1 MTRVLMFGW
10 EYPPFIAGGLGT
22 ACYWL
27 MNALTEKGIKIDFL
41 TPHQGNGQ
49 SLCEEVPEYYQTTTI
64 KSEMEHLGQVLGK
77 LLRKISIPS
86 SLTPYPT
93 ATISSDTEEHE
104 REDLE
109 KVLEE
114 ALNKFNKAA
123 SDALKGSKFDLI
135 HAHDWP
141 TYQAALDMQATSNK
155 PLILHVHSTEI
166 DRNGDSGSEFIF
178 KLEEEGFKEADK
190 IIAVSNYSKNMLV
203 DHYQVDP
210 KKIEVVYHGVPPGFD
225 DGKTEGNIP
234 QFREKVVTF
243 CGRITRQKGPTH
255 FINAASKLSVR
266 SNQIRFVMAGDG
278 DLRNNMIELTA
289 GLGLSRRFHFP
300 GFLTNR
306 ELKKLWQISDVLVM
320 PSVSEPFGLIGVE
333 AMSANIPVI
342 VSKQSGLAELLP
354 NMLQVDYWETDDLAD
369 LIFQAITNPQLV
381 LKQKQENQTR
391 LAGLSWSSAAEQV
404 IDLYHSVIPNG
415 IK

>member
-10 EYPPFIAGGLGT
+10 EYPPFISGGLGT

-27 MNALTEKGIKIDFL
+27 VNALTEKGIKIDFL
-41 TPHQGNGQ
+41 TPHQRNDK
-49 SLCEEVPEYYQTTTI
+49 SLCAEAPEYNPTTTI
-64 KSEMEHLGQVLGK
+64 KTEMEHLSKALGN

-86 SLTPYPT
+86 NLTPYPS
-93 ATISSDTEEHE
+93 AAISSDTEKQEKE
-104 REDLE
+104 ELE

-141 TYQAALDMQATSNK
+141 TYQAALNMHEASDK

-166 DRNGDSGSEFIF
+166 DRNGESGNEFIF

-190 IIAVSNYSKNMLV
+190 IIAVSNYSKNVLV
-203 DHYQVDP
+203 DHYQVNP
-210 KKIEVVYHGVPPGFD
+210 KKIEVVYHGVPPGY
-225 DGKTEGNIP
+225 DGGEIAGNIP
-234 QFREKVVTF
+234 RFKEKVVTF
-243 CGRITRQKGPTH
+243 CGRITHQKGPTH
-255 FINAASKLSVR
+255 FINAASKLSAR
-266 SNQIRFVMAGDG
+266 SNQIRFIMAGDG

-300 GFLTNR
+300 GFLTGR
-306 ELKKLWQISDVLVM
+306 ELKLLWQISDVLVM

-333 AMSANIPVI
+333 AMSADIPVI

-369 LIFQAITNPQLV
+369 LIFQAITNPQLI
-381 LKQKQENQTR
+381 LKQKQENRMR
-391 LAGLSWSSAAEQV
+391 LAGLSWSSAADQV

-415 IK
+415 VK